1 MRTTKKLSSL
11 EYEPQNIATNIF
23 DIANPLIRFLAFGLD
38 LILILGVFSLS
49 LLSAIIY
56 VRYTYNTDLFSF
68 SLTNPVWQ
76 WPNLLTNV
84 RTLATNPVLNLVSIF
99 GFLLFLFYLTFFT
112 LLIGA
117 TPGKILFNIRQ
128 VCSTG
133 KPVGL
138 FRTLKH
144 NFVFLFTMPTAVQ
157 ALFNQRYQTYYDKA
171 CDVLTIKQQN
181 G

>member
-1 MRTTKKLSSL
+1 M
-11 EYEPQNIATNIF
+11 
-23 DIANPLIRFLAFGLD
+23 
-38 LILILGVFSLS
+38 
-49 LLSAIIY
+49 
-56 VRYTYNTDLFSF
+56 
-68 SLTNPVWQ
+68 
-76 WPNLLTNV
+76 
-84 RTLATNPVLNLVSIF
+84 LNLVIIF